1 MTRDISASVRG
12 RLENAARESG
22 RPLQELMQYFVM
34 ERFLFRLSK
43 SKHAE
48 RFVLKGALMFRV
60 WGTPQSRATRDIDL
74 LARAENSVQT
84 ISAMMKDV
92 CQQSVEPDGVEFPS
106 DSVRGT
112 MIKEDAEYSGVR
124 VTFVAMIQNARLPM
138 QIDVG
143 FGDVILEETVQG
155 GAFQASTR
163 ESAIVV
169 AIRQAFPAF
178 VLLASDKRLGRFTLG
193 MQRVEF

>member
-1 MTRDISASVRG
+1 
-12 RLENAARESG
+12 
-22 RPLQELMQYFVM
+22 
-34 ERFLFRLSK
+34 
-43 SKHAE
+43 
-48 RFVLKGALMFRV
+48 
-60 WGTPQSRATRDIDL
+60 
-74 LARAENSVQT
+74 
-84 ISAMMKDV
+84 
-92 CQQSVEPDGVEFPS
+92 
-106 DSVRGT
+106 
-112 MIKEDAEYSGVR
+112 
-124 VTFVAMIQNARLPM
+124 MIQNARLPM

-193 MQRVEF
+193 VQRVEL